1 MNKDEIYIDL
11 DFGEVVYVKATG
23 IKSIT
28 VDDNYVFTINYTDGT
43 SQTVPTVYRDFAD
56 ILNQLKTQ
64 NTKGDEFIKNS
75 NSVMSSVSA
84 SATAAATSE
93 KNAASSAA
101 NAANS
106 ASASAT
112 SAAEAKTHETNAGNS
127 AASSANSAT
136 NSATSEKNAAA
147 SAESARQS
155 AETAAGYAGA
165 ATYSLGINP
174 NTGHMAIFYNGEGL
188 NE

>member
-23 IKSIT
+23 IKSIQI
-28 VDDNYVFTINYTDGT
+28 DSNYTFTIYYTDGT
-43 SQTVPTVYRDFAD
+43 SQKVPTLYRDFVD
-56 ILNQLKTQ
+56 ILNQLKAQ

-75 NSVMSSVSA
+75 NSVMNSVSESA
-84 SATAAATSE
+84 SAADTSAKSAAA
-93 KNAASSAA
+93 SAEQSKKSA
-101 NAANS
+101 D
-106 ASASAT
+106 ASAS

-127 AASSANSAT
+127 ATASANFAT
-136 NSATSEKNAAA
+136 NSAASEKNAAS

-165 ATYSLGINP
+165 AVYSLGINP
-174 NTGHMAIFYNGEGL
+174 NTGHMAVFYNGED
-188 NE
+188 

>member
-23 IKSIT
+23 IKSMV

-43 SQTVPTVYRDFAD
+43 SQKVPTVYRDFAD
-56 ILNQLKTQ
+56 ILNQLKAQ
-64 NTKGDEFIKNS
+64 NAKGDEFIKNS
-75 NSVMSSVSA
+75 NSVMNSVSA
-84 SATAAATSE
+84 SASAADTSAKSAATSAE
-93 KNAASSAA
+93 QSKKSAD
-101 NAANS
+101 
-106 ASASAT
+106 ASAI

-127 AASSANSAT
+127 ATASANSAT
-136 NSATSEKNAAA
+136 NSAASEKNAAA

-165 ATYSLGINP
+165 AVYSLGINP
-174 NTGHMAIFYNGEGL
+174 NTGHMAVFYNGED
-188 NE
+188 